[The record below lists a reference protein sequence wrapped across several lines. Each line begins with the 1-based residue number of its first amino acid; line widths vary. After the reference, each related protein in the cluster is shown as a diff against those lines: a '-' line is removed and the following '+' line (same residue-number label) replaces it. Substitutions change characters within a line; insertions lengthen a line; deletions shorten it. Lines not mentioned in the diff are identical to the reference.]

1 MKCHQKTR
9 VDPGPTLYLLGSDY
23 LQVKMIVA
31 TVQAWDPRNM
41 PTRPQSLKTLL
52 RE

>member
-1 MKCHQKTR
+1 MKYHQKTR

-23 LQVKMIVA
+23 LQVKIMVA
-31 TVQAWDPRNM
+31 TVAGLGPGNM
-41 PTRPQSLKTLL
+41 SIRPQSLKTLL